1 MVLLQ
6 MVATDLVALSQDLC
20 DCLQRT
26 PQSFSSSELK
36 VTETKEAFDVTYP
49 DAAFMV
55 VSCVDD
61 RSVSS
66 RPPRSVYVLVHV
78 YLKPVLCTLYIS
90 SIYSVLHC
98 MESISDRVYW
108 SVHTHKSCYFV

>member
-1 MVLLQ
+1 MLLQ
-6 MVATDLVALSQDLC
+6 VVATDLVALSQDLC

-36 VTETKEAFDVTYP
+36 VAETKDAFDVTYP

-66 RPPRSVYVLVHV
+66 RPPRSVY
-78 YLKPVLCTLYIS
+78 I
-90 SIYSVLHC
+90 C
-98 MESISDRVYW
+98 MYMCV
-108 SVHTHKSCYFV
+108 